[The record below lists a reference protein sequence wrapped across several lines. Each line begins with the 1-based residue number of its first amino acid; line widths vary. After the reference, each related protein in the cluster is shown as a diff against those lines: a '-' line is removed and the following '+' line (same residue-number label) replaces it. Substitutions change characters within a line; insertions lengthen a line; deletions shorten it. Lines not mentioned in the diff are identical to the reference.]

1 MSGLYTNKKI
11 IAERQE
17 KTQIQTEYERMQVAL
32 AESFEKQ
39 EADKMELQLALAELI
54 ELSSQPKGGE

>member
-17 KTQIQTEYERMQVAL
+17 KKKLQEDNLLLGQQV
-32 AESFEKQ
+32 S
-39 EADKMELQLALAELI
+39 DMEINGIEQGQQVTAMDIRII
-54 ELSSQPKGGE
+54 ELEAK